1 MDDRVL
7 LKLAG
12 QYGTPL
18 YVYDGELIA
27 RNYRRFFDAFS
38 SRFHNVKIFYACK
51 ANTSLAVCSL
61 IRELGAGA
69 DVVSAGELKTVI
81 AAGISPDEV
90 LYTSNS
96 KSDSDLSVALEAGV
110 IVNVDSLEELDSLN
124 RIASGLKTIARVSFR
139 INPSISPRTHPKIA
153 TGLKE
158 SKFGLHIQGGIAL
171 KACRKAAGM
180 RSLNVVGV
188 HAHIGSQI
196 QDAGNFVEAAVRVF
210 DFAVELKEKL
220 GLALNF
226 IDLGGGL
233 GVDYSGR
240 GASLSPEGLAEALE
254 PVIRDGFRRLGYLPA
269 LVFEPGR
276 YLVAESG
283 VLLTRVNSVKETPYR
298 RFINVDCGFN
308 TLIRPA
314 MYDAFHRV
322 RVLSRK
328 GALVKCDIAGNLC
341 ESGDILAKDRML
353 PKARKGDLIAIM
365 DVGAYG
371 MSMASVYNSQPLPAE
386 VLVRKNKID
395 LIRQRGAIE
404 DLYMKQMVPED
415 LQ

>member
-12 QYGTPL
+12 KYGTPL

-27 RNYRRFFDAFS
+27 DRYRRFFDAFS
-38 SRFHNVKIFYACK
+38 RRFHNVKIFYACK

-69 DVVSAGELKTVI
+69 DVVSAGELKTAI

-96 KSDSDLSVALEAGV
+96 KSDSDLRAALDAGV
-110 IVNVDSLEELDSLN
+110 MVNVDSLEELDSLN
-124 RIASGLKTIARVSFR
+124 KIASGFKAKARVSFR
-139 INPSISPRTHPKIA
+139 INPSINPRTHPKIA

-188 HAHIGSQI
+188 HTHIGSQI

-210 DFAVELKEKL
+210 DFAVELKKKL

-233 GVDYSGR
+233 GVDYYCG
-240 GASLSPEGLAEALE
+240 GASLSPEGLARALE
-254 PVIRDGFRRLGYLPA
+254 PVIQDGFCRLGYQPA

-276 YLVAESG
+276 YIVAESG

-298 RFINVDCGFN
+298 RFVNVDCGFN

-314 MYDAFHRV
+314 MYDAYHRV
-322 RVLSRK
+322 RVLGRK
-328 GALVKCDIAGNLC
+328 GALVKCDIAGNVC
-341 ESGDILAKDRML
+341 ESGDILARDRML
-353 PKARKGDLIAIM
+353 PKAKKGDLVAIM
-365 DVGAYG
+365 DAGAYG

-404 DLYMKQMVPED
+404 DLYERQLVPED